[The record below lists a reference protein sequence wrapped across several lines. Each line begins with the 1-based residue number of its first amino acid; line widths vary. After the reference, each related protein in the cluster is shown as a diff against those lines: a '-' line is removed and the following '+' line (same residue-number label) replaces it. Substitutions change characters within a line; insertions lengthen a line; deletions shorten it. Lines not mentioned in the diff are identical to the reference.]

1 MAARLFKSLSRICS
15 FSPSSH
21 PPIPPSQNIAGF
33 TLIELLVSAI
43 IASIV
48 VSGLM
53 GIVIQLLE
61 TNQKESAQTETQ
73 GDIQS
78 ALEFISSEL
87 REAVYIYGGDCLQGQ
102 GTTTEPNYCPG
113 IVNHIPNI
121 PSNSVP
127 ILAFWKLDPLPD
139 TLKTQCNNNTAA
151 TTVPCVASRTYS
163 LVVYF
168 LRKNQ
173 SSEDTKWSGK
183 ARITRYELSQYKS
196 DGTATANYVTP
207 NQPGVNFHI
216 WPYKN
221 NGGTLINLQ
230 ANKPTGAQVTLVDF
244 VDDTARTG
252 DSSVSCPT
260 NYVLTPS
267 STTAPFSG
275 VRSFY
280 GCVKEGSGDEAGF
293 NQDAFVFLRGNAS
306 GRAGMSN
313 NSFLPALQTQV
324 LRRGIVNKVPSP
336 LQ

>member
-1 MAARLFKSLSRICS
+1 MATRLFKFLLHRLRSTSGKRKS
-15 FSPSSH
+15 
-21 PPIPPSQNIAGF
+21 AGF
-33 TLIELLVSAI
+33 TLIELLVSMI

-53 GIVIQLLE
+53 YMVVQLLE
-61 TNQKESAQTETQ
+61 TNQKESSQTETQ
-73 GDIQS
+73 ADMQS
-78 ALEFISSEL
+78 ALDFISSEL

-102 GTTTEPNYCPG
+102 GQTTDLNYCPG

-127 ILAFWKLDPLPD
+127 ILAFWKLEPLPD

-151 TTVPCVASRTYS
+151 TTVPCVAGRTYS

-173 SSEDTKWSGK
+173 SSDDDTKWSGK

-207 NQPGVNFHI
+207 EQSGVNFRI

-221 NGGTLINLQ
+221 NGGSLINLQ
-230 ANKPTGAQVTLVDF
+230 ASKPTGAQVTLVDF

-252 DSSVSCPT
+252 DSSGSCPT

-267 STTAPFSG
+267 ITTAPFSG

-280 GCVKEGSGDEAGF
+280 ACVKEGSGDEAGF
-293 NQDAFVFLRGNAS
+293 NQDAFIFLRGNAS

-313 NSFLPALQTQV
+313 NSFLPTLQTQV